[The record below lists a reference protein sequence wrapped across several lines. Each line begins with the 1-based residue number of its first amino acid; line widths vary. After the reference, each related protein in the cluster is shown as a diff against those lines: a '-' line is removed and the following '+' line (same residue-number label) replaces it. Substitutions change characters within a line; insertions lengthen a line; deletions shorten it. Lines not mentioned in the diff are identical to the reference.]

1 MPRKLQSPE
10 QEIRFTRSGQ
20 APLFWV
26 ASAVLAGAAV
36 TLVACGLYR
45 EVNPDLPHPAWAC
58 LPLLLAYGSARI
70 AIRLTRHAYLILTP
84 LGIEIFPFFKPA
96 QNMQLV
102 AWGEI
107 HAAEIYETPP
117 LLTLHHD
124 AAKSAGIH
132 LSLKPIPID
141 KRPLLA
147 KALAGRLAKS
157 HPTRSPNAGNS

>member
-10 QEIRFTRSGQ
+10 QELRFTRSGQ

-26 ASAVLAGAAV
+26 ASAVLAGVASTV
-36 TLVACGLYR
+36 VACSLYR
-45 EVNPDLPHPAWAC
+45 EVNPELPHPAWAC

-84 LGIEIFPFFKPA
+84 LGIEIFPFFRPA

-102 AWGEI
+102 SWSEI
-107 HAAEIYETPP
+107 HDAELSPNLT

-124 AAKSAGIH
+124 AGKTSGLH
-132 LSLKPIPID
+132 LSLKPIPTGI
-141 KRPLLA
+141 RPLLA
-147 KALAGRLAKS
+147 RAISGRLAKPATS
-157 HPTRSPNAGNS
+157 

>member
-26 ASAVLAGAAV
+26 ASAVLVGVAV
-36 TLVACGLYR
+36 TMVACSLYR
-45 EVNPDLPHPAWAC
+45 EVNPELPHPAWAC

-84 LGIEIFPFFKPA
+84 LGLEIFPFFKPS

-102 AWGEI
+102 TWNEV
-107 HAAEIYETPP
+107 HEAELNPNLT

-124 AAKSAGIH
+124 ATKTSGIR
-132 LSLKPIPID
+132 LSLKPIQAGI
-141 KRPLLA
+141 RPLLA
-147 KALAGRLAKS
+147 RAISGRIAKPATS
-157 HPTRSPNAGNS
+157 